1 MLQKCIY
8 RMWDN
13 VSIHWYRLCIHFVL
27 VFIYMLY
34 KLLSINIHRQ
44 LCIYV
49 HFVDIAACT
58 HSIFAIKL
66 DDAWMNECVLSI
78 YTSTLIQPRII
89 NALKDRQVNTNVS
102 LLLPKQPNIHLN
114 WAKDNRW
121 SAVVVIMHHQ
131 KWQGHHTNDRSPYYT
146 HVLQEKHHQ
155 RALLWYTPTMW
166 GIYYD
171 ARVVHIL
178 HTIRGSPPAIAYAE
192 RCTDIQK
199 FNL

>member
-1 MLQKCIY
+1 MSVYIGIVCVYI
-8 RMWDN
+8 
-13 VSIHWYRLCIHFVL
+13 
-27 VFIYMLY
+27 LY
-34 KLLSINIHRQ
+34 LSLFTCSINCYQ
-44 LCIYV
+44 STYTDNCVYV